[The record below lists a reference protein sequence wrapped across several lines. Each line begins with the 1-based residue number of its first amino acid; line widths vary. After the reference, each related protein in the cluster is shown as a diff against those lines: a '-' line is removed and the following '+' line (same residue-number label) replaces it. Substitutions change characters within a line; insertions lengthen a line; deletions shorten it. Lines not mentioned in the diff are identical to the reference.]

1 MKRFKETNKKL
12 YEMPRQEKLAH
23 DMALLDEAGNDMC
36 VIPLE
41 KLRSKVMRDRH
52 KKLCVDP
59 QNWSTTKKKGQ
70 KSIWSKAARA
80 GVKGKLYNS
89 IDAPHYTWKIE
100 EGPDDNLVVLIRDIT
115 SQMIGA
121 IKKKDQRKLMGL
133 YKNLGKVI
141 K

>member
-1 MKRFKETNKKL
+1 MKKFKQANEDL
-12 YEMPRQEKLAH
+12 YEVSKQEKLAH
-23 DMALLDEAGNDMC
+23 DLALVTEAGNDMC
-36 VIPLE
+36 SIPLE

-52 KKLCVDP
+52 KKMCVIP
-59 QNWSTTKKKGQ
+59 KKVNT

-121 IKKKDQRKLMGL
+121 IKNKDQRKLIGL

>member
-1 MKRFKETNKKL
+1 MKRFKETNKAL
-12 YEMPRQEKLAH
+12 YEISRKDKLAL
-23 DMALLDEAGNDMC
+23 DMALISEAGNDMC
-36 VIPLE
+36 SVPLE

-52 KKLCVDP
+52 KKMCVIP
-59 QNWSTTKKKGQ
+59 QKVNTN
-70 KSIWSKAARA
+70 SIWSKAAQKAA
-80 GVKGKLYNS
+80 GGRHKLYNS
-89 IDAPHYTWKIE
+89 LE

-121 IKKKDQRKLMGL
+121 VKKNDQKKLVGL

>member
-1 MKRFKETNKKL
+1 MKRFKETNEKL
-12 YEMPRQEKLAH
+12 YELSKQQKLAH
-23 DMALLDEAGNDMC
+23 DLALISEAGDDMC

-41 KLRSKVMRDRH
+41 KLRSKVLRDRH
-52 KKLCVDP
+52 KKLCATPKNV
-59 QNWSTTKKKGQ
+59 NT

-80 GVKGKLYNS
+80 GIKGKLYNS
-89 IDAPHYTWKIE
+89 IDAPHYMWKIE
-100 EGPDDNLVVLIRDIT
+100 EGPADNLVVLIRDIT

-121 IKKKDQRKLMGL
+121 IKKNDQKKLIGL

>member
-12 YEMPRQEKLAH
+12 YELPRQEKLAH
-23 DMALLDEAGNDMC
+23 DMALISETGNDMC
-36 VIPLE
+36 AIPLE

-52 KKLCVDP
+52 KKMCVIP
-59 QNWSTTKKKGQ
+59 KKVNT
-70 KSIWSKAARA
+70 KSIWSKAAQKAA
-80 GVKGKLYNS
+80 GGRHKLYNS
-89 IDAPHYTWKIE
+89 IE
-100 EGPDDNLVVLIRDIT
+100 EGPADNLVVLIRDIT

-121 IKKKDQRKLMGL
+121 VKKNDQKKLVGL